1 MLAALINF
9 HTAIWMQK
17 RSRIFFIPAEAV
29 VVLAHSGRY
38 KADNVMEMMIE
49 KHMLD
54 GIELNHPRNDEK
66 TREHITS
73 LCKEHDLFMT
83 GGTDFHGLYTKTPY
97 PLGSF
102 LCPKEGLHRLILA
115 GEQANKA
122 FYEKHPK
129 FKK

>member
-1 MLAALINF
+1 
-9 HTAIWMQK
+9 
-17 RSRIFFIPAEAV
+17 
-29 VVLAHSGRY
+29 
-38 KADNVMEMMIE
+38 
-49 KHMLD
+49 
-54 GIELNHPRNDEK
+54 
-66 TREHITS
+66 
-73 LCKEHDLFMT
+73 MT

-129 FKK
+129 FKNNFFIRKNHSLQDFNRKIPNGLETCQGFLF